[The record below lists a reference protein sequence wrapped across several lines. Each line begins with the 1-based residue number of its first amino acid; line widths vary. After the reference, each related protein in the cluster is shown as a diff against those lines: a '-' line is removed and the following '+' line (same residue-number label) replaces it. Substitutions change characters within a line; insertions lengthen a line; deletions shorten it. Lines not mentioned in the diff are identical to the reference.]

1 MNTLEYNL
9 AVANNM
15 DHWVPGSGG
24 TEVPFR
30 ARSGVTLLYVFN
42 PFRRKHAYML
52 LSTSHRL
59 RTDIVLT
66 QEQAEAHLQMMGGAK

>member
-15 DHWVPGSGG
+15 DHWVPGCGG
-24 TEVPFR
+24 TEEPFR
-30 ARSGVTLLYVFN
+30 ARSGVRLQYCFN
-42 PFRRKHAYML
+42 PAKRQHAYIL

-66 QEQAEAHLQMMGGAK
+66 DEQAEAHLQMMGGTK